1 MYNFPRRF
9 YTIQKSTLELENL
22 YPKDHPSSI
31 TYNTPKNS
39 RNTRKGKKIDV
50 VQTQKT
56 LWNFGIFDYT
66 EAKRIINNPWK
77 NTISKLPFGRSG
89 NVARSNAVPVGKIF
103 SVFTV
108 PSRETGTESPPV
120 FDGGQEA
127 EPTLKIP
134 RRCLLSPRDASPSPF
149 LPRLDERK
157 AACPFFFALPSPLRF
172 ASREGQGGG
181 GCIETRQQTCI
192 LRPSR
197 ERERERF
204 FLGTGLARA
213 RIRLET
219 GSGHQSLV
227 KPRRLVVEMPT
238 QCPRPLSL
246 FAINFSWNFVRS
258 DRTGFFLYFYPHAD
272 FSHSIRRNSSAERV
286 IFCDRGFR
294 NRRRDRRRWSSL
306 QPVETALRF
315 FPRVSSRGYPS
326 IQRREEIFD
335 IFIPVITVNLRSIL
349 SEDLLKVFTLLRA
362 VLIIFTRPGSVS
374 FFSFFPFGC
383 IYRG

>member
-1 MYNFPRRF
+1 
-9 YTIQKSTLELENL
+9 
-22 YPKDHPSSI
+22 
-31 TYNTPKNS
+31 
-39 RNTRKGKKIDV
+39 
-50 VQTQKT
+50 
-56 LWNFGIFDYT
+56 
-66 EAKRIINNPWK
+66 
-77 NTISKLPFGRSG
+77 
-89 NVARSNAVPVGKIF
+89 
-103 SVFTV
+103 
-108 PSRETGTESPPV
+108 
-120 FDGGQEA
+120 
-127 EPTLKIP
+127 
-134 RRCLLSPRDASPSPF
+134 
-149 LPRLDERK
+149 
-157 AACPFFFALPSPLRF
+157 
-172 ASREGQGGG
+172 
-181 GCIETRQQTCI
+181 
-192 LRPSR
+192 
-197 ERERERF
+197 
-204 FLGTGLARA
+204 
-213 RIRLET
+213 
-219 GSGHQSLV
+219 
-227 KPRRLVVEMPT
+227 MPT

-294 NRRRDRRRWSSL
+294 NRRRDRRRWNSL